1 MPGFPGKPGGPGGP
15 RGPGFPGGPG
25 SPFKSIGS
33 SGRGISERE
42 KRGQSGLVNRSW
54 KPHLP
59 ISPGQCEEHWDGGGG
74 ETRLCTTQRAHSQS
88 SSPQWRKSKG
98 VCWPGDCRRCPPPG
112 LPCTQLTS
120 QPLPNELRIRMAA
133 RPVGRPPGGTRN
145 PLYRPV
151 KRFHYLATFLHHR
164 METTTASFW
173 SSKAEKPWPSH
184 RKKRWSQ
191 DFCWTLGS

>member
-74 ETRLCTTQRAHSQS
+74 NEALYDPESPLPELLSTVEEVQRGLLARGLLQVS
-88 SSPQWRKSKG
+88 SSRTSLYP
-98 VCWPGDCRRCPPPG
+98 
-112 LPCTQLTS
+112 LTS

-133 RPVGRPPGGTRN
+133 RPVGQPPGGTRN

-151 KRFHYLATFLHHR
+151 KRFHYLATFLHHF
-164 METTTASFW
+164 METTTTSFW